1 MVRMSDIL
9 KKRQNVPPEENLK
22 PKDDLPPEEGK
33 VCPSGQEALVA
44 GGADNNQKE
53 ASAVPLQPEA
63 ASIFAKT
70 VGQKEQPVPSAASEG
85 PSSEEGKPCPPGQD
99 SSSGDGK
106 IYLSGRASDP
116 AMQISLAMKEFEPDM
131 ERSKELYAKALKLA
145 RELLKKAQAKEP
157 IGFKEIKSLSDEFV
171 NYLVLGDKTL
181 LNLFYDNYD
190 PQEYLPHHM
199 VNVMIMSISVGL
211 GLRCNRSTV
220 DELSLGAFLNDIGIS
235 EYLKL
240 ALQPRQLSAGEYNQI
255 KDHISASVMILSS
268 IKELPEAVIQAIK
281 ETHERM
287 DGKGYPKGIKG
298 EELSEYARIIAI
310 ADTYEAA
317 IHSRVYRRSPHE
329 VIKEML
335 SSASGSFDGRV
346 LKAFINLIGIYPAGS
361 YVELNSAEIAKVI
374 SSNDNFPL
382 RPMVHIIFD
391 SNRKRLNEPRLINLA
406 KQFNLYIKNQ
416 LSDEDVAKLTK
427 EG

>member
-9 KKRQNVPPEENLK
+9 KNLQNGLPAENIK
-22 PKDDLPPEEGK
+22 PKDNLSFMEGK
-33 VCPSGQEALVA
+33 VCPSGQETSNQPAPAKRNRSGKPVTSSSTTLRI
-44 GGADNNQKE
+44 DNQKE
-53 ASAVPLQPEA
+53 EVVSKPEA
-63 ASIFAKT
+63 ASTFAKT
-70 VGQKEQPVPSAASEG
+70 VGQKEQPAPDSAAGEA
-85 PSSEEGKPCPPGQD
+85 
-99 SSSGDGK
+99 
-106 IYLSGRASDP
+106 LST
-116 AMQISLAMKEFEPDM
+116 MQISLAMKEFEPDIG
-131 ERSKELYAKALKLA
+131 RSKELYAKAVKLA
-145 RELLKKAQAKEP
+145 QELIEKALAKQP
-157 IGFKEIKSLSDEFV
+157 IAFKELKALSDEFV

-199 VNVMIMSISVGL
+199 VNVMIMSISLGL
-211 GLRCNRSTV
+211 GLRYNRSKV
-220 DELSLGAFLNDIGIS
+220 DELSLGAFLNDIGTS

-255 KDHISASVMILSS
+255 KDHASASVMILSS
-268 IKELPEAVIQAIK
+268 TKELPEAVIQAIK

-287 DGKGYPKGIKG
+287 NGKGYPRGIKG
-298 EELSEYARIIAI
+298 GELSEYARIIAI
-310 ADTYEAA
+310 ADVYEALV
-317 IHSRVYRRSPHE
+317 HSRVYRPKRSPHE

-335 SSASGSFDGRV
+335 SSDSGSFDGRA

-361 YVELNSAEIAKVI
+361 YVELNSAEIAKAI

-382 RPMVHIIFD
+382 RPVVHIIFD
-391 SNRKRLNEPRLINLA
+391 SSKKRLNEPRLINLA

-416 LSDEDVAKLTK
+416 LSDEDVLKLTK

>member
-9 KKRQNVPPEENLK
+9 KKLQNVPPAENLK
-22 PKDDLPPEEGK
+22 PKD
-33 VCPSGQEALVA
+33 EAPVT
-44 GGADNNQKE
+44 GGADSNQKE
-53 ASAVPLQPEA
+53 ASAAPSQPEA

-70 VGQKEQPVPSAASEG
+70 VGQKEQPVASPRGEPVPPAASEVT
-85 PSSEEGKPCPPGQD
+85 
-99 SSSGDGK
+99 SSGDGK

-116 AMQISLAMKEFEPDM
+116 AMQISLAMKEFEPDI
-131 ERSKELYAKALKLA
+131 ERSKELYSKALKLA

-157 IGFKEIKSLSDEFV
+157 IAFKEIKALSDEFV

-211 GLRCNRSTV
+211 GLRCNRSKV
-220 DELSLGAFLNDIGIS
+220 DELSLGAFLNDIGTS

-240 ALQPRQLSAGEYNQI
+240 ALQPRQLSEGEYNQI

-298 EELSEYARIIAI
+298 GELSEYARIIAI
-310 ADTYEAA
+310 ADVYEASV
-317 IHSRVYRRSPHE
+317 HSRVYRPKRSPHE

-335 SSASGSFDGRV
+335 SSGSGSFDGRV

-361 YVELNSAEIAKVI
+361 YAELNSAEIAKAI

>member
-9 KKRQNVPPEENLK
+9 KKLQNGTSPAESAK
-22 PKDDLPPEEGK
+22 PKDDLSSKEGK
-33 VCPSGQEALVA
+33 VRPRGQEIPPA
-44 GGADNNQKE
+44 GGGGSNQKDE
-53 ASAVPLQPEA
+53 TPAQSHPDSAST
-63 ASIFAKT
+63 FAKT
-70 VGQKEQPVPSAASEG
+70 VGQKEQPVPDVVFADN
-85 PSSEEGKPCPPGQD
+85 Q
-99 SSSGDGK
+99 
-106 IYLSGRASDP
+106 P

-131 ERSKELYAKALKLA
+131 GHSKELYAKALKLA
-145 RELLKKAQAKEP
+145 QELLKKAQAKQSIE
-157 IGFKEIKSLSDEFV
+157 FKEIKALSDEFV
-171 NYLVLGDKTL
+171 NYLLLGDKTL

-190 PQEYLPHHM
+190 PQEYLPYHM
-199 VNVMIMSISVGL
+199 VNVMVMSISLGL
-211 GLRCNRSTV
+211 GLRYNRSKV
-220 DELSLGAFLNDIGIS
+220 DELSLGAFLNDIGTS

-240 ALQPRQLSAGEYNQI
+240 ALQPRQLSEGEYNQI
-255 KDHISASVMILSS
+255 KDHALASVMILSS
-268 IKELPEAVIQAIK
+268 IKELPEVVIRAIK

-298 EELSEYARIIAI
+298 TELSEYARIIAI
-310 ADTYEAA
+310 ADVYEASV
-317 IHSRVYRRSPHE
+317 HSRVYRPKRSPHE

-335 SSASGSFDGRV
+335 SSGSGSFDGRA

-361 YVELNSAEIAKVI
+361 YVELNSAEIAKAI

>member
-9 KKRQNVPPEENLK
+9 KKLQNGEPAEGVK
-22 PKDDLPPEEGK
+22 PNNEDP
-33 VCPSGQEALVA
+33 VA
-44 GGADNNQKE
+44 GGADSNQKE
-53 ASAVPLQPEA
+53 ASAAPPQPEA
-63 ASIFAKT
+63 ASTFAKT
-70 VGQKEQPVPSAASEG
+70 VGQKEQPSASPRGEPTLDPAA
-85 PSSEEGKPCPPGQD
+85 GQN
-99 SSSGDGK
+99 K
-106 IYLSGRASDP
+106 P
-116 AMQISLAMKEFEPDM
+116 AMQISLAMKEFEPDLG
-131 ERSKELYAKALKLA
+131 RSKELYTKAINLA
-145 RELLKKAQAKEP
+145 QELLKKAQAKPSASPRGEQQ
-157 IGFKEIKSLSDEFV
+157 IVFKEIKALSDEFV

-190 PQEYLPHHM
+190 PQEYLPYHM
-199 VNVMIMSISVGL
+199 VNVMIMSISLGL
-211 GLRCNRSTV
+211 GLRYNRSKV
-220 DELSLGAFLNDIGIS
+220 DELSLGAFLNDIGTS

-240 ALQPRQLSAGEYNQI
+240 ALQPRQLSEGEYNQI

-287 DGKGYPKGIKG
+287 DGKGYPRGIKG
-298 EELSEYARIIAI
+298 GELSEYARIIAI
-310 ADTYEAA
+310 ADVYEAA
-317 IHSRVYRRSPHE
+317 VHSRVYRKKRSPHE

-335 SSASGSFDGRV
+335 SSVSGSFDSRA

-361 YVELNSAEIAKVI
+361 YVELNSAEIAKAI

-382 RPMVHIIFD
+382 RPVVNIIFD
-391 SNRKRLNEPRLINLA
+391 SNKRRLNEPRLINLA

-416 LSDEDVAKLTK
+416 LSDEDVAKLTR

>member
-9 KKRQNVPPEENLK
+9 KKLQNVPPAENLK
-22 PKDDLPPEEGK
+22 PKE
-33 VCPSGQEALVA
+33 EALVA
-44 GGADNNQKE
+44 GGADSNQKE
-53 ASAVPLQPEA
+53 ASSAPPHPED
-63 ASIFAKT
+63 ASVFAKT
-70 VGQKEQPVPSAASEG
+70 VGRKEQPAADAVSEDL
-85 PSSEEGKPCPPGQD
+85 SIEEGK
-99 SSSGDGK
+99 
-106 IYLSGRASDP
+106 IFLSGPGNKP

-145 RELLKKAQAKEP
+145 RELVKKAQAKQP
-157 IGFKEIKSLSDEFV
+157 IAFKEIKALSDEFV

-211 GLRCNRSTV
+211 GLRCNRSKV
-220 DELSLGAFLNDIGIS
+220 DELSLGAFLNDIGTS

-240 ALQPRQLSAGEYNQI
+240 ALQPRRLSEGEYNQI
-255 KDHISASVMILSS
+255 KDHTSASVMILSS

-298 EELSEYARIIAI
+298 GELSEYARIVAI
-310 ADTYEAA
+310 ADVYEATV
-317 IHSRVYRRSPHE
+317 HSRVYRLKRSPHE

-335 SSASGSFDGRV
+335 SSASGSFDGRA

-361 YVELNSAEIAKVI
+361 YVELNSAEIARVI